1 METKKEQAREVSC
14 SVRVQTDDHSGTNT
28 VHAVRDEP
36 RPVAQTHGCAERCIS
51 CFFSCVFFLVE
62 LGKMNERVQRETKK
76 THAVA

>member
-36 RPVAQTHGCAERCIS
+36 RKRTAVQNVAFRV
-51 CFFSCVFFLVE
+51 FFSCVFFLLE